1 MPDQK
6 KKGVVVKVK
15 VKVKVP
21 VSGSKKLVVR
31 K

>member
-21 VSGSKKLVVR
+21 ASGSKKIVV
-31 K
+31 KK

>member
-1 MPDQK
+1 MAPEK

-21 VSGSKKLVVR
+21 ASGTKKIVV
-31 K
+31 KK